1 MISWII
7 KMLLKFMKP
16 IAKIAIAYG
25 LLDTILNGLN
35 EEQETDANSEETGDE
50 A

>member
-16 IAKIAIAYG
+16 IAKIMIAYG
-25 LLDTILNGLN
+25 LLDALLNSN
-35 EEQETDANSEETGDE
+35 EDDGTEENSEEAESEG
-50 A
+50 